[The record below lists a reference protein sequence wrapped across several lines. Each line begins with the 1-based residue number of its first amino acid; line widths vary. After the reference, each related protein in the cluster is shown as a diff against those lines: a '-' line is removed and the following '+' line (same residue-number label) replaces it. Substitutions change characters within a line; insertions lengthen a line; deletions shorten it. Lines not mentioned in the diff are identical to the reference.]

1 MSIEVKGSQN
11 YSAVVVRVP
20 AVVDLPGLD
29 NLRGVPIFGYQAL
42 VQKHVQV
49 GDLMLLFPAEVQLSE
64 AYVRANN
71 MYRHAELN
79 ADPSAKGYIEDNRRV
94 KALKMRG
101 HRSDAL
107 LMPLSSISLLF
118 GQMEKPKPDESSE
131 LHEGD
136 TFDTYGGVEIC
147 RKYVPKGLKEP
158 RPGSLQVKKEQ
169 PVDKRVFPEHVDTD
183 NFWRNIH
190 KIRNAAGPLVIT
202 QKLHGT
208 SGRWGRVPVTRKL
221 SWLERL
227 AKRLGVRVQEH
238 EFKLVSGSRKVIK
251 GVVEGQNHFYG
262 TDIWSEYGERI
273 GDLIPE
279 GFIVYGEII
288 GWTSDGQAIQPNY
301 TYNLLQGQSEL
312 YIYRVARID
321 ARGVQTDLSWPAVQ
335 DWARDR
341 GLKTVPLVDYFDY
354 NLPDVMFEDLLDLN
368 FAHAITSYAHP
379 PLTGY
384 HGVLSGWEFIE
395 QPVPLSDPKSA
406 DEGFVVR
413 QDGRELVLLKAKS
426 PAFLRHESKVLDKGT
441 VDIETA
447 ESADSATTAEAV
459 AA

>member
-42 VQKHVQV
+42 VQKHVQA

-107 LMPLSSISLLF
+107 LMPLSSLGLADHQL
-118 GQMEKPKPDESSE
+118 GLWLSE
-131 LHEGD
+131 GS
-136 TFDTYGGVEIC
+136 TFDTIDGQEIC
-147 RKYVPKGLKEP
+147 RKYVPKGVKEP
-158 RPGSLQVKKEQ
+158 RPGGLQAPKAQ

-190 KIRNAAGPLVIT
+190 KIRNHAGPMVIT

-208 SGRWGRVPVTRKL
+208 SGRWGRVPVARKL

-227 AKRLGVRVQEH
+227 AKRLGVRVQEQ

-301 TYNLLQGQSEL
+301 TYNLPQGQSEL

-341 GLKTVPLVDYFDY
+341 GLKTVPTVSYFDWD
-354 NLPDVMFEDLLDLN
+354 LPDGMFEELLDLN
-368 FAHAITSYAHP
+368 FKAELAAQNPIPWEGDHAGQIN
-379 PLTGY
+379 
-384 HGVLSGWEFIE
+384 GWSFDE